1 MDEVT
6 TADVLRILSPI
17 WSTKH
22 ETARRLRH
30 RVSAVM
36 KWAVAEG
43 HRGDNPAGDA
53 IGAALP
59 RGSGRVEHHK
69 AQPHAEALEKV
80 QASEA
85 ALATKLCICF
95 LVLTA
100 CRSGEVRGAR
110 WNEID
115 LEAAVWTIPGDRT
128 KTGKPHRVPLSSAA
142 LGVLAER
149 ALGHI
154 VRGAEGAYAR
164 SDLLERRREIMEGWG
179 HYLS

>member
-1 MDEVT
+1 MELRQRLRINGKSVDEVT

-30 RVSAVM
+30 RISAVM

-69 AQPHAEALEKV
+69 AFPHAEVAAALEKV

-85 ALATKLCICF
+85 ALATKLCIRF

-100 CRSGEVRGAR
+100 CR
-110 WNEID
+110 
-115 LEAAVWTIPGDRT
+115 
-128 KTGKPHRVPLSSAA
+128 K
-142 LGVLAER
+142 
-149 ALGHI
+149 
-154 VRGAEGAYAR
+154 
-164 SDLLERRREIMEGWG
+164 RRREIMEGWG